1 VDEEVE
7 PWPLAAL
14 APYGLTPPL
23 HVLPLAAGAGINN
36 QVRVVRTGAGQ
47 FLWKRLTHGAPARI
61 LIEHRLLAWLA
72 EANLPFGT
80 PQPLPT
86 ATGETLV
93 PCGDGGWQALFR
105 WLPGAPP
112 DRHDPATL
120 AALGTAL
127 GALHGALAV
136 VPAAVR
142 PTWASN
148 GTLTAIH
155 PRVPDP
161 ANLTPRDLGLPD
173 VAPYRAA
180 LADWRAIVGSLAP
193 FLAGPYRAL
202 PQQVIHGDF
211 GPGNALA
218 SRAQITALLDF
229 EFALYDARA
238 LDVASGLSLT
248 LRYRELPLPEALAL
262 SAAFC
267 AGYARSAR
275 LLPAE
280 IAALPQLLLLR
291 EVVGFIWWLGRA
303 LVADDPTRWLAQLPA
318 LTSLRDWLAA
328 HERPWL
334 DAIESAT
341 AQG

>member
-1 VDEEVE
+1 ME

-47 FLWKRLTHGAPARI
+47 FLWKRLTHGAPERI
-61 LIEHRLLAWLA
+61 LIEHRLLVWLA

-86 ATGETLV
+86 VTGATLV
-93 PCGDGGWQALFR
+93 PFGDGGWQALFR
-105 WLPGAPP
+105 WLPGEPP

-127 GALHGALAV
+127 GELHGALTA

-161 ANLTPRDLGLPD
+161 ATLTPRDLGLPD

-180 LADWRAIVGSLAP
+180 LADWRAIVRSLAP
-193 FLAGPYRAL
+193 FLDGLYRAL
-202 PQQVIHGDF
+202 PRQVIHGDF

-218 SRAQITALLDF
+218 SGTRVTAILDF
-229 EFALYDARA
+229 EFSLYDARA

-248 LRYRELPLPEALAL
+248 LRYRPLPLAEELAL
-262 SAAFC
+262 SATFC
-267 AGYARSAR
+267 TGYARSAV
-275 LLPAE
+275 LTPAE

-291 EVVGFIWWLGRA
+291 EVVGFTWWLGRA
-303 LVADDPTRWLAQLPA
+303 LVTDDLTNWFARLPA
-318 LTSLRDWLAA
+318 LTSLRDWLVAN
-328 HERPWL
+328 ERPWL
-334 DAIESAT
+334 DAIERAT
-341 AQG
+341 M